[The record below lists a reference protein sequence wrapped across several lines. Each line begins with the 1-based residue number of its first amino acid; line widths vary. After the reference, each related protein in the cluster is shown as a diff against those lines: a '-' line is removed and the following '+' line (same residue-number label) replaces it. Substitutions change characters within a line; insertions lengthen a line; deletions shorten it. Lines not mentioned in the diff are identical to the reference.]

1 MGQVSVTIS
10 GRQYRMSCE
19 DGQESHLLGLAQEVD
34 RRIQEL
40 RDRVGEVGD
49 TRLALMAAITVLDEL
64 GEATQKIERL
74 ERDAAVA
81 ADYDLV
87 VNTGTCTLE
96 QAAGIVLEAYG
107 ARFGRRPQAVGA
119 TRLSEAEAGAF
130 TSEAR

>member
-19 DGQESHLLGLAQEVD
+19 DGQEDHLLGLAQEVD

-81 ADYDLV
+81 ADARAAAAERARATEAAIV
-87 VNTGTCTLE
+87 AAFNAAAERIE
-96 QAAGIVLEAYG
+96 QAARSLNQNLGG
-107 ARFGRRPQAVGA
+107 DAVALG
-119 TRLSEAEAGAF
+119 
-130 TSEAR
+130 

>member
-81 ADYDLV
+81 ADARAAAGERARATEAAIV
-87 VNTGTCTLE
+87 AAFNAAAERIE
-96 QAAGIVLEAYG
+96 QAARSLNQNLGG
-107 ARFGRRPQAVGA
+107 DAVALG
-119 TRLSEAEAGAF
+119 
-130 TSEAR
+130 